1 MTSLPATLTLR
12 ETAHGTGAK
21 GMALYKSADR
31 EHGVHM
37 EARRESSRHRFEE
50 TFWWDYLPG
59 QIFLSY
65 GALRAAA
72 DAVTQEDIAAEK
84 AMYPYVRKSVFVG
97 NRMYSNKCRLCKEDG
112 FLIVYLATNWKP
124 SEDRYA
130 ELCNGHRFL
139 ADHPQA
145 LAEALDAEVAAR
157 KARWAATKVLLTSPG
172 SFEDGGRPA

>member
-1 MTSLPATLTLR
+1 MTALPHELSLR
-12 ETAHGTGAK
+12 ETAHGTGVK
-21 GMALYKSADR
+21 GMAFYRYADR

-59 QIFLSY
+59 QIFPSY
-65 GALRAAA
+65 GALRAAV
-72 DAVTQEDIAAEK
+72 DSVTPEDIAAEK
-84 AMYPYVRKSVFVG
+84 AMYPYVRKANFVG
-97 NRMYSNKCRLCKEDG
+97 NRTYSNKCRLCKEDG
-112 FLIVYLATNWKP
+112 FLIVHLATNWQP

-157 KARWAATKVLLTSPG
+157 KARAATKGLP
-172 SFEDGGRPA
+172 